1 MALESSKK
9 DSYTTV
15 RMTTAAH
22 TSIIKEAKRFRLK
35 NIDYLDAAVN
45 YFAIRG
51 LNPVE
56 VEARE
61 GTLIMQ
67 QMKRLGDRLF
77 AYMQEEE
84 RGILMP
90 MLEELIRIRLTTERV
105 LRLEELV
112 LSTLPEDDL
121 LSKNEKINQLREQND
136 TAIKNQVQEIFMAA
150 KSKGP
155 GKKLQPN
162 SIVK

>member
-1 MALESSKK
+1 MAIESTKEG
-9 DSYTTV
+9 SYTTV
-15 RMTTAAH
+15 RMTTIAH
-22 TSIIKEAKRFRLK
+22 TSIVKEAKRFGLK

-45 YFAIRG
+45 YFALRG

-67 QMKRLGDRLF
+67 QMNRLGDRLF

-121 LSKNEKINQLREQND
+121 LRRKEKVDQLREQND
-136 TAIKNQVQEIFMAA
+136 TAIKSQVHDIFIVA

-155 GKKLQPN
+155 GKKV
-162 SIVK
+162 SRISEVK